1 MTIKIKDF
9 LHPGINQSTLNYA
22 TKKSLTI
29 TAFIAYWVALNKP
42 DCMLGPIP
50 LYDVKY
56 YDVAESQDILK
67 FRSIGAQFLAHQD
80 GGTFA
85 TRIDFR
91 IPTELA
97 YLLPLIHFLYMIG
110 RDVAGYMP
118 SITSISKVLKPTELN
133 LIDRENIAIEG
144 NRIGKSN
151 FEWKKSEYH
160 ATFPVFSKDFFLFN
174 MYIETYS
181 YNYNVVNGIDYLQC
195 SVLLRKFTKPFNL
208 HINNIVDPKREVS
221 TKDVSPGKVIKTV
234 ACGANARNRKGATVL
249 PIIVDSKSVGKYAQ
263 VSSINYPDNY
273 EIVDTVLSLLAT
285 STMSWNTKI
294 DSLQTQSIFGRVT
307 SKPSTIISA
316 VAIGIVAASVA
327 KATR

>member
-9 LHPGINQSTLNYA
+9 LHPGNQSTLNYA
-22 TKKSLTI
+22 AKKSLTI
-29 TAFIAYWVALNKP
+29 SAFIAYWITLNKP

-50 LYDVKY
+50 LYDVRY

-110 RDVAGYMP
+110 RDVVGFSP
-118 SITSISKVLKPTELN
+118 HSISRPTLRNMKSQTLK
-133 LIDRENIAIEG
+133 DREGLAVNAT
-144 NRIGKSN
+144 RVGKAN
-151 FEWKKSEYH
+151 FEWMKSEYH

-208 HINNIVDPKREVS
+208 HATNMVDPKREAS
-221 TKDVSPGKVIKTV
+221 TKDISPDKVV
-234 ACGANARNRKGATVL
+234 GSPNANARNRKGATVL

-316 VAIGIVAASVA
+316 VAIGILAIGVA